1 MTTDNLNRAKLITR
15 FTGFALLT
23 AKILVDNATA
33 EQLAALDAAASAK
46 RPGPAVV
53 AAVDA
58 IRAALDG
65 RQKAAVADGEQSQE
79 AQA

>member
-15 FTGFALLT
+15 FTGFALGT
-23 AKILVDNATA
+23 AKIMIANATP
-33 EQLAALDAAASAK
+33 EQLAALDAAASAQP
-46 RPGPAVV
+46 PGPAVI

-58 IRAALDG
+58 IRAAMG
-65 RQKAAVADGEQSQE
+65 QQKAVVADGEQSQE

>member
-15 FTGFALLT
+15 FTGFALGT
-23 AKILVDNATA
+23 AKMLIANATP
-33 EQLAALDAAASAK
+33 EQLTALDAAASAQP
-46 RPGPAVV
+46 PGPAVV

-58 IRAALDG
+58 IRAALDE
-65 RQKAAVADGEQSQE
+65 RRKAVVADGEQSEE

>member
-15 FTGFALLT
+15 FTGFSLQS
-23 AKILVDNATA
+23 AKIVIANATP
-33 EQLAALDAAASAK
+33 EQLAALDAAASAQ

-58 IRAALDG
+58 IRAALDV
-65 RQKAAVADGEQSQE
+65 RQKAAVADGDQSQE